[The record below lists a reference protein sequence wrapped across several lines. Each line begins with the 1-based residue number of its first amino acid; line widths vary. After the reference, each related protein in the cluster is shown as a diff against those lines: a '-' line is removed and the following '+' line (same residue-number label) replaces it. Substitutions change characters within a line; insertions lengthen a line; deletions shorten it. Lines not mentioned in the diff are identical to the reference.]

1 MTRVAIVATTTSVR
15 TQLESIVSRSS
26 SLSLSAAAAS
36 IAAIMRDPRLASS
49 EVLLLHGA
57 ATEFGAR
64 DLEVLPP
71 IPIIALLRGPVSDGG
86 SVRLLAIGV
95 RGVLPDDSTAE
106 EIGAAIEA
114 AVVGLVVLP
123 PEQVGEL
130 VRSRSTPPPERDVT
144 RPRPGGSRVP
154 SLTPREQ
161 EILGMLAE
169 GLPNKAIASRLGIS
183 DHTVKTHLEAIF
195 DKLGASTRA
204 EAVARAVRAG
214 LLLL

>member
-1 MTRVAIVATTTSVR
+1 VTRVAIVAATRSVR
-15 TQLESIVSRSS
+15 TQLESIISRSS

-36 IAAIMRDPRLASS
+36 IDAIVRDPRLASS

-57 ATEFGAR
+57 ASELAAR
-64 DLEVLPP
+64 DLEILPP
-71 IPIIALLRGPVSDGG
+71 IPIIALLRGAVSDGG

-114 AVVGLVVLP
+114 TVVGLVVLP
-123 PEQVGEL
+123 PEQVGEF
-130 VRSRSTPPPERDVT
+130 VRARTPRLPERDVT
-144 RPRPGGSRVP
+144 RPRRGASRVP

-204 EAVARAVRAG
+204 EAVARAVRGG

>member
-1 MTRVAIVATTTSVR
+1 VTRVAIVAATTSIR
-15 TQLESIVSRSS
+15 TQLESVVSRSS
-26 SLSLSAAAAS
+26 SLSLSAAAATIDA
-36 IAAIMRDPRLASS
+36 IARDPRLASS

-64 DLEVLPP
+64 DLEALPP
-71 IPIIALLRGPVSDGG
+71 IPIIALLRGPVSDAGT
-86 SVRLLAIGV
+86 VRLLAIGV

-130 VRSRSTPPPERDVT
+130 VRPRAALLPERDVT
-144 RPRPGGSRVP
+144 RPRVGGARVP
-154 SLTPREQ
+154 PLTPREQ

-169 GLPNKAIASRLGIS
+169 GLPNKGIAARLGIS

>member
-15 TQLESIVSRSS
+15 TQLESIVSRSTS
-26 SLSLSAAAAS
+26 MSLSAVAAS
-36 IAAIMRDPRLASS
+36 IDAIVRDPRLASS
-49 EVLLLHGA
+49 EVLLIHAA
-57 ATEFGAR
+57 ATEFVAR

-71 IPIIALLRGPVSDGG
+71 IPIIALLRGPVPDGSSG
-86 SVRLLAIGV
+86 RLLAIGV

-106 EIGAAIEA
+106 EIGAAVEA
-114 AVVGLVVLP
+114 AIVGLVVLP
-123 PEQVGEL
+123 PDQVGEL
-130 VRSRSTPPPERDVT
+130 VRSRSAPLPERDGT
-144 RPRPGGSRVP
+144 RSGLRGSRAP
-154 SLTPREQ
+154 PLTPREQ

>member
-1 MTRVAIVATTTSVR
+1 
-15 TQLESIVSRSS
+15 
-26 SLSLSAAAAS
+26 
-36 IAAIMRDPRLASS
+36 
-49 EVLLLHGA
+49 
-57 ATEFGAR
+57 
-64 DLEVLPP
+64 
-71 IPIIALLRGPVSDGG
+71 
-86 SVRLLAIGV
+86 
-95 RGVLPDDSTAE
+95 
-106 EIGAAIEA
+106 
-114 AVVGLVVLP
+114 
-123 PEQVGEL
+123 
-130 VRSRSTPPPERDVT
+130 
-144 RPRPGGSRVP
+144 VP